1 MLSREAV
8 LNRFTPFSSF
18 DRLPP
23 WVVSI
28 EEVGV
33 RVLEEELELEVE
45 KRLKG
50 RRSGLDFLRLDS
62 GGAGLWLSRI
72 EFEGDKIIGEE
83 PTDEPGESRKSE
95 AELALNEDEEL
106 LRSSEGMSG

>member
-45 KRLKG
+45 KRLK
-50 RRSGLDFLRLDS
+50 
-62 GGAGLWLSRI
+62 
-72 EFEGDKIIGEE
+72 
-83 PTDEPGESRKSE
+83 
-95 AELALNEDEEL
+95 
-106 LRSSEGMSG
+106 